1 MRIAVIGAG
10 AVGGTFAA
18 LLSAAGHDVQ
28 VTARG
33 EQLAAIRAGGIHLV
47 GAFGN
52 HHASVGASE
61 LLTETFELVVV
72 ATKAQDAAAAL
83 TANALVL
90 GGTPVLV
97 IQNGLESL
105 ATAHTLLSRSHVIG
119 GLALFAASFLKPG
132 EIEVTTGGTLV
143 IGGGP
148 AEATALV
155 AEVLGAVMPV
165 TVSRNFVGAQ
175 WTKLVVNHVNA
186 LPAITGLP
194 VQEVIAQR
202 PLRLALTESIRE
214 AVRVAAASKIRF
226 EKMQGLSNAALHT
239 FARLPART
247 GQALPLLMA
256 RRMGNTPNPGSTLQ
270 SIRRGQPT
278 EIDYLNGAV
287 VKQGLAVGVPTPV
300 SAALVEMV
308 HEVEQTGSFLTP
320 AAVMRRLTD
329 EPA

>member
-33 EQLAAIRAGGIHLV
+33 EQLAAIRAGGIHLL

-52 HHASVGASE
+52 HHAVVGASE
-61 LLTETFELVVV
+61 ILTQTFELVVV
-72 ATKAQDAAAAL
+72 ATKAQDASAAL
-83 TANALVL
+83 TENALVL

-105 ATAHTLLSRSHVIG
+105 ATAEKLLSRSYVVG

-132 EIEVTTGGTLV
+132 EIDATTGGTLV

-148 AEATALV
+148 PDATALI
-155 AEVLGAVMPV
+155 AEILGAVLPV
-165 TVSRNFVGAQ
+165 TISRNFVGAQ

-214 AVRVAAASKIRF
+214 AVRVAGASGIRF
-226 EKMQGLSNAALHT
+226 EKMQGLSRGVL
-239 FARLPART
+239 RIVGLVPVGT

-256 RRMGNTPNPGSTLQ
+256 RRMGDTPNPGSTLQ

-287 VKQGLAVGVPTPV
+287 VAQGLAVGVPTPV

-320 AAVMRRLTD
+320 AAVIRRLTD